1 MIYGLNINQ
10 LCGVSLKLSVV
21 LRSKYNW
28 HERALKKFTDMKVF
42 VPLIQAYS
50 FCLLVPCIVLFPQNY
65 SSCLYGIANK
75 PLGDYTSTEMDCF
88 FVI

>member
-42 VPLIQAYS
+42 VPLI
-50 FCLLVPCIVLFPQNY
+50 
-65 SSCLYGIANK
+65 
-75 PLGDYTSTEMDCF
+75 
-88 FVI
+88 